1 MPESPLIPSVFP
13 AYEGGLRHRRSRV
26 DARVRGPRRTL
37 QRTTARSAV
46 AVALAVLTACSARSQ
61 QVVDV
66 WPGVA
71 PGSEGWTQTERTV
84 EDTPLGAV
92 AFNVVTPT
100 LTAYLPDPARATG
113 TAVVIAPGGYFV
125 ALTLDLEGE
134 GVARWLQERGIA
146 AFVLKYRLVEKV
158 TEGVPQNM
166 DMDAAGRYGI
176 ADGVQALRVVRERAA
191 EWGLSPERVGL
202 LGFSAGAM
210 VTAGALTQEDAG
222 ARPSFAA
229 MVYGGPFGVMPAIPA
244 DLPPVFLAWAQDD
257 AVALAP
263 VVRWSDALTSAG
275 HRPEVHVFASGGHG
289 FGMRRQGTSSDHWI
303 DAFYYWLDAQGLTR
317 RPGDS
322 AVAAHVAPPVGG
334 GRAAPLV
341 IGETFTLPSS
351 VLGETRRINV
361 YAPYGYAESDTLRLP
376 VLYMPDGGVQEDF
389 LHVAGLVQILSLNG
403 GMRPHLLVGI
413 ENTERRRDL
422 TGPTE
427 VAADRAIA
435 PRVGGSAAFRA
446 FLRDELRPAVD
457 SLYRTTG
464 ETAIVGESLAG
475 LFVVETLL
483 LEPTLFDTYVA
494 IDPSL
499 WWNGGRLAADAAA
512 LIQRAPGA
520 GKTLYLATSSEGE
533 VEVAERFADVL
544 GTGGAGGLRVHD
556 VHLPEET
563 HLTVYHPAAL
573 GAFRA
578 VLAPAP
584 SE

>member
-1 MPESPLIPSVFP
+1 MSEAPLTTFVP
-13 AYEGGLRHRRSRV
+13 AAREEGLSRRGSAV
-26 DARVRGPRRTL
+26 GARATNRKGVT
-37 QRTTARSAV
+37 QRATARTASA
-46 AVALAVLTACSARSQ
+46 AVLALLTACSARSQ

-71 PGSEGWTQTERTV
+71 PGSEGWTQTERIV

-113 TAVVIAPGGYFV
+113 TGVVIAPGGYFV
-125 ALTLDLEGE
+125 ALTLDLEGD

-146 AFVLKYRLVEKV
+146 AFVLKYRIVEKV
-158 TEGVPQNM
+158 TEGVPVGM
-166 DMDAAGRYGI
+166 DMDAAGQYGI
-176 ADGVQALRVVRERAA
+176 ADGIQALRVVRQRAA
-191 EWGLSPERVGL
+191 EWGLMPDRVGL

-229 MVYGGPFGVMPAIPA
+229 MIYGGPFGVMPAIPA
-244 DLPPVFLAWAQDD
+244 ELPPVFLAWAQDD
-257 AVALAP
+257 DVALGP
-263 VVRWSDALTSAG
+263 VVRWHDALTAAG
-275 HRPEVHVFASGGHG
+275 HEPEVHVFSSGGHG
-289 FGMRRQGTSSDHWI
+289 FGMRRQGTTSDHWTE
-303 DAFYYWLDAQGLTR
+303 ALYHWLEAQGLTR
-317 RPGDS
+317 PPGDPGV
-322 AVAAHVAPPVGG
+322 AVQPVPSYEDYQVEEL
-334 GRAAPLV
+334 AF
-341 IGETFTLPSS
+341 GETFTLQSE
-351 VLGETRRINV
+351 VLGEARRINV
-361 YAPYGYAESDTLRLP
+361 YAPAGYAESDSLRLP
-376 VLYMPDGGVQEDF
+376 VLYMPDGGVGEDF
-389 LHVAGLVQILSLNG
+389 VHVAGLVQILSING

-427 VAADRAIA
+427 VASDREIA

-446 FLRDELRPAVD
+446 FLRDELRPAID
-457 SLYRTTG
+457 TLYRTTG

-483 LEPTLFDTYVA
+483 LEPALFDTYVA

-499 WWNGGRLAADAAA
+499 WWNGGRLAAGARLEGASS
-512 LIQRAPGA
+512 A
-520 GKTLYLATSSEGE
+520 GKTLYLATSSEAE
-533 VEVAERFADVL
+533 TDVAERLAGAL
-544 GTGGAGGLRVHD
+544 RTGSPAGLEVRH

-573 GAFRA
+573 AAFRA
-578 VLAPAP
+578 VLAPP
-584 SE
+584 PPE